1 MFDFRSQVEG
11 GVFKRLDLFLAT
23 FYGFLRCFQS
33 PCGASA
39 FLLKLG
45 FVCICI
51 VAALDFWVL
60 CLCVA
65 FVAFGL
71 KRVSLCKG
79 LECFDSNAPG

>member
-1 MFDFRSQVEG
+1 MFDFGSQVEG
-11 GVFKRLDLFLAT
+11 GVFKTLDLFLST
-23 FYGFLRCFQS
+23 FLWFFKVFS
-33 PCGASA
+33 KTPCGVGA

-45 FVCICI
+45 FVFICI
-51 VAALDFWVL
+51 ATTLDFWVL

-79 LECFDSNAPG
+79 L